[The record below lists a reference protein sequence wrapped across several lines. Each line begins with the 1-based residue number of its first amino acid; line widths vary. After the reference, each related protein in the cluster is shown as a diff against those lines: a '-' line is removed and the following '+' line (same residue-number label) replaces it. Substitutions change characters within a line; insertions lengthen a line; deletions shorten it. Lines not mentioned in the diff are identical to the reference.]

1 MFTKQSADD
10 AVQARLR
17 EMEREMDL
25 FGSALPENKD
35 RPSHHLA
42 VISSEEHEFGW
53 VYFYSSREF
62 AETGDFQYSL
72 VGNGP
77 LVFNRKDGTL
87 YAIGSAVGTLD
98 PAPYLAARAAA
109 PVSAA
114 ALKVVRAE
122 LANAKDKA
130 FDDIRRALTTEPGI
144 WVGSIPAFKMAL
156 CALIGDGSP
165 GELTG

>member
-42 VISSEEHEFGW
+42 VISTEEHEFGW
-53 VYFYSSREF
+53 VYFYSTREF
-62 AETGDFQYSL
+62 AETGDIHDSL

-77 LVFNRKDGTL
+77 LIFNRTDGKLYATGSVTGTL
-87 YAIGSAVGTLD
+87 EHYIEDFRSG
-98 PAPYLAARAAA
+98 
-109 PVSAA
+109 
-114 ALKVVRAE
+114 VRRS
-122 LANAKDKA
+122 L
-130 FDDIRRALTTEPGI
+130 
-144 WVGSIPAFKMAL
+144 
-156 CALIGDGSP
+156 
-165 GELTG
+165 